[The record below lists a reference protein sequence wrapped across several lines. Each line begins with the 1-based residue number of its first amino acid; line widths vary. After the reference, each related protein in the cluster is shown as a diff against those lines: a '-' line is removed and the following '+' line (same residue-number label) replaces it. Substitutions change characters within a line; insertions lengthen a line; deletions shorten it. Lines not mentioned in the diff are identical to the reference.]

1 MVRGMLAGLAG
12 IVLLCGTAQAH
23 AQSHPQSPDQ
33 TADWSRAGGGLFPRE
48 TIDEAES
55 EEGGQDSGPTP
66 DGPYAD
72 LIRAAAQRH
81 GLDVR
86 LLEALVQVESAG
98 RADAVSS
105 AGAAGLTQLMPGTA
119 ADLGVKDRFDP
130 AENLMGGAAYLA
142 AQIRRFQDLRL
153 ALAAFNAGP
162 GRVERAGGVPR
173 IAETEAYV
181 VSVLDCFLARVA
193 GRLVR
198 SRADC
203 RPGRAS

>member
-1 MVRGMLAGLAG
+1 MVRGMLASLAG
-12 IVLLCGTAQAH
+12 MALLCGAAH
-23 AQSHPQSPDQ
+23 AQAQSAEQ
-33 TADWSRAGGGLFPRE
+33 TADWSRAGGALFPGEVIQEVERE
-48 TIDEAES
+48 GDE
-55 EEGGQDSGPTP
+55 QDPGAAA

-72 LIRAAAQRH
+72 LIRAAAERH
-81 GLDVR
+81 GLDAR
-86 LLEALVQVESAG
+86 LLDALVQVESAW

-153 ALAAFNAGP
+153 ALAAFNAGS

-193 GRLVR
+193 GRPVR

-203 RPGRAS
+203 RPGRAP

>member
-1 MVRGMLAGLAG
+1 MVRGVLAGLAG
-12 IVLLCGTAQAH
+12 IVLLCGAAQAH
-23 AQSHPQSPDQ
+23 AQSHPRSPEQ
-33 TADWSRAGGGLFPRE
+33 TADWSRAGGPLFPGEAINE
-48 TIDEAES
+48 TEAE
-55 EEGGQDSGPTP
+55 EGPGPVP
-66 DGPYAD
+66 AAEGPYAD
-72 LIRAAAQRH
+72 FIRAAAERY
-81 GLDVR
+81 GLDPR

-162 GRVERAGGVPR
+162 GCAERAGGVPR
-173 IAETEAYV
+173 IAETEAYI

-193 GRLVR
+193 GRTVR